1 MRNLSFVLL
10 DMSQHILC
18 HIWMC
23 WDKSHVA
30 NNTNKRFL
38 ITLCFISVAYL
49 QLDMSQ
55 PILCHIWMWW
65 DKSQVASNTQKKN
78 FSSLYLSSLLHIFSK
93 HEPDLQSTN
102 PTCKATNKTDRHGRH
117 GKYIFAVLIFFWYSS
132 FPSRGIASQEMKW
145 YGVATISRLLKIIG
159 LFCRIASLL

>member
-10 DMSQHILC
+10 DMSQPILC

-55 PILCHIWMWW
+55 PILCHIWMCW
-65 DKSQVASNTQKKN
+65 DKSQVASNTKKK
-78 FSSLYLSSLLHIFSK
+78 FSHHFIFHLCCISSA
-93 HEPDLQSTN
+93 STK
-102 PTCKATNKTDRHGRH
+102 PTCKARTRLAKRPIKQTATGGMENTFLL
-117 GKYIFAVLIFFWYSS
+117 YWYFFDILP
-132 FPSRGIASQEMKW
+132 FQV
-145 YGVATISRLLKIIG
+145 VALHLKRWNDMGWLRLVGSLK
-159 LFCRIASLL
+159 L